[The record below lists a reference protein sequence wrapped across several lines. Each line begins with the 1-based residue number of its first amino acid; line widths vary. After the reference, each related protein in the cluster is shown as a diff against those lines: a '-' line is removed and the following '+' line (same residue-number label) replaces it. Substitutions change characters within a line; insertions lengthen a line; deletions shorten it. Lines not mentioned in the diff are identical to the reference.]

1 MTDREGVLRAMDSA
15 WLELESAIRRVPDD
29 RVDVPGVV
37 GPWSVKDLIG
47 HVATWDQEAIQA
59 LRRYLSDRDTKALVT
74 WPDVDDF
81 NARETARKR
90 DTSLAELRR
99 QLDETHLQI
108 VELVSGLAEEEFA
121 SSEVE
126 ARIRI
131 DTYDHYA
138 DHTAQILC
146 WLAGPDAT
154 DDSRV
159 HI

>member
-15 WLELESAIRRVPDD
+15 WSELKSAIALVPHD

-47 HVATWDQEAIQA
+47 HVATWDQEALQA
-59 LRRYLSDRDTKALVT
+59 LRRYLSDRDAKALVT

-99 QLDETHLQI
+99 QLDETHLQV
-108 VELVSGLAEEEFA
+108 VELVSGLAEAEFA

-138 DHTAQILC
+138 DHTGQIIR
-146 WLAGPDAT
+146 WLDTPDSPDAP
-154 DDSRV
+154 R
-159 HI
+159 

>member
-1 MTDREGVLRAMDSA
+1 MTDRDGVLRAMDSV
-15 WLELESAIRRVPDD
+15 WSELESAIRRVPDD

-47 HVATWDQEAIQA
+47 HVATWDQEALQA
-59 LRRYLSDRDTKALVT
+59 LRRYLSDRDAKALAT

-108 VELVSGLAEEEFA
+108 VELVSGLAEAEFA

-131 DTYDHYA
+131 DTYDHYV
-138 DHTAQILC
+138 DHTGQIIR
-146 WLAGPDAT
+146 WLDTPDST
-154 DDSRV
+154 DAPR
-159 HI
+159 